1 MQISNYSSSGYKN
14 KFAIKMVKEKYTNF
28 HGLRP
33 AILIVILFFTSIV
46 LTYAQTDKKFIR
58 KGNHE
63 YDKKKFPDSE
73 ISYRKAFDKNK
84 ESADA
89 LFNTGDALYKQKKF
103 EEAGKQFEENYSMNE
118 DKKKKSA
125 SLYNMGNS
133 LLMAN
138 KVKESI
144 DAYKSSLKLN
154 PKNMETKYNLAY
166 AQDLLQKQQQQKD
179 QNKNNQDKNQDK
191 QQQKKDQKDKQ
202 DNKDQ
207 NQDNKDQQQK
217 QQQQQDQGISK
228 EDAQRVL
235 NALANDEKNVQE
247 KVKLAKAAKEKV
259 RTTKNW

>member
-1 MQISNYSSSGYKN
+1 
-14 KFAIKMVKEKYTNF
+14 MVEEKHTYF
-28 HGLRP
+28 HGLKP
-33 AILIVILFFTSIV
+33 AVLIVILLFSSVV
-46 LTYAQTDKKFIR
+46 LTYAQADKKFIR

-63 YDKKKFPDSE
+63 YEKEKFPDSE
-73 ISYRKAFDKNK
+73 ISYRKALDKNK

-103 EEAGKQFEENYSMNE
+103 EEAGKQFEENFNMNE

-144 DAYKSSLKLN
+144 DAYKGSLKLD
-154 PKNMETKYNLAY
+154 PKNMEAKYNLAY
-166 AQDLLQKQQQQKD
+166 AQDLLQKQQQQQKD

-191 QQQKKDQKDKQ
+191 QKQNKDQKDQKDKQ
-202 DNKDQ
+202 NNKDQ
-207 NQDNKDQQQK
+207 NQDNKDQKQ

-247 KVKLAKAAKEKV
+247 KVKLAKAAREKV

>member
-1 MQISNYSSSGYKN
+1 MVGRRYMISYGFRSG
-14 KFAIKMVKEKYTNF
+14 
-28 HGLRP
+28 
-33 AILIVILFFTSIV
+33 ILIMIMFFTSAV
-46 LTYAQTDKKFIR
+46 VTFAQADKKFIR
-58 KGNHE
+58 QGNHS
-63 YDKKKFPDSE
+63 YTKGKFPDSE
-73 ISYRKAFDKNK
+73 ILYRKALDKNK
-84 ESADA
+84 ESAEA
-89 LFNTGDALYKQKKF
+89 IFNTGDALYKQKKY
-103 EEAGKQFEENYSMNE
+103 EEAGKQFDENFSMNE

-144 DAYKSSLKLN
+144 DAYKGSLKLN
-154 PKNMETKYNLAY
+154 PDSKETKYNLAY
-166 AQDLLQKQQQQKD
+166 AQDLLQKQQQQQKD

-191 QQQKKDQKDKQ
+191 QQQKKDQKDQKDKQ

-207 NQDNKDQQQK
+207 NQDSKDQQQQ

-247 KVKLAKAAKEKV
+247 RVKLAKAEKEKV